1 MYRILC
7 FKWCYRK
14 GIYHYCKLY
23 ADRQPPAQELL
34 NFSKQQPIIDFFEF
48 DLTDT
53 DSQMLY
59 KELFESS
66 TPIECWEYQA
76 AYRQATSQ
84 DFDLYINGQKQIFTF
99 L

>member
-1 MYRILC
+1 MYQILC
-7 FKWCYRK
+7 FKWRYRE
-14 GIYHYCKLY
+14 GVYHYYKLY
-23 ADRQPPAQELL
+23 ASRQPPAQELL
-34 NFSKQQPIIDFFEF
+34 NFSKGHPIIDFFEF

-59 KELFESS
+59 SDLFEAS

-76 AYRQATSQ
+76 AYQRATSQ
-84 DFDLYINGQKQIFTF
+84 AFDLYINGRKQIFKF